1 MTQTRRRCEAC
12 APSSPS
18 GRVADREVPNL
29 GLLLSRRGRIV
40 LDAAVGEASVGR
52 PLSSDSILRL
62 YSMSKPLTAAGA
74 LILVEQGKLSLEG
87 KVSDFQRLGRRQGD
101 RHRRH
106 RWRASKRA

>member
-1 MTQTRRRCEAC
+1 MRSEEPAASDADEEALRGLRSEL
-12 APSSPS
+12 AK
-18 GRVADREVPNL
+18 RVADREVPNL

-74 LILVEQGKLSLEG
+74 LILVEQGKLSLEARSQTICPAG
-87 KVSDFQRLGRRQGD
+87 TTAR
-101 RHRRH
+101 
-106 RWRASKRA
+106 